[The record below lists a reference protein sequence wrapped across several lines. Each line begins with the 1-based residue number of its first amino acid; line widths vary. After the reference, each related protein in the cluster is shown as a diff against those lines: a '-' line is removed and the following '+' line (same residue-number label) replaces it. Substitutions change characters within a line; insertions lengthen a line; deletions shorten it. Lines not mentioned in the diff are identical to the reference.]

1 MSRIQPK
8 TWALT
13 GLAAAVGLL
22 LVGLALWLGP
32 ATPSQGPVRPRIV
45 DAGDLPMP
53 QPLKPGEGG
62 GPAKPM
68 DQQGISL
75 EQGAWVQV
83 ADETGRLAQQYSA
96 SRIDPERDKR
106 LRMEQP
112 RAVFYPRDGRVLT
125 MRSERG
131 NMRVPDRALESGRLE
146 GSVVIRMYR
155 AEGRMPDLQRDAPA
169 MVVEADE
176 ALFDNRLGEIRCDRR
191 VKVVTPE
198 LQFEG
203 EGLTLLLL
211 PDGKTIERLTVE
223 RPLSPIV
230 VTRRPDAKGAPA
242 APGGVRGPM
251 ARPETEPGPEAWA
264 PPEEP
269 ARLYRLVLERRVRID
284 RQSAKGRTRIEGDRL
299 TAVFTLQGE
308 GLGPQMASVRDSGQV
323 FPGLGGAGLAPTLGA
338 LAMAVAPDPERT
350 EIHYEGRLTMN
361 LTADPADALGS
372 RDDVRVE
379 VDGRE
384 VRLDDEASEATIV
397 GGLLRY
403 ETGRELL
410 RVNGAPGQPF
420 RLQSPRLDLQ
430 ADGMEMD
437 RRTGAG
443 RIEGEGRMRLGKA
456 DGAAVEAV
464 ARAPAAAA
472 SGEPVQAAETI
483 PGSERTVHM
492 TWRDGVALAFEPGA
506 EQSRLR
512 QADFRGAVVADAGE
526 VRLDAGRLVVE
537 CRPQGARDAVTR
549 ILAEGDAR
557 AVRVPE
563 GSSLAGQRVELQLE
577 PQPDGGSRP
586 LQLLA
591 DGNVEALQ
599 REQRLWAEAMEC
611 TFVPAGSGERADLDQ
626 VRTRGAVQALV
637 SRDVRIWAASMD
649 ADPSKKSVTLRGP
662 DLLLVRGNAVADG
675 MSEVQMDE
683 TSGHGMAPG
692 PGRCR
697 YYLSSLADDAP
708 RRLDRPAA
716 AGTPQMETTWR
727 DGLTYRR
734 IDPSASVLQLSGGV
748 QAMASREARE
758 RDDLQA
764 QEVLLWM
771 VRADGVDAGGDASS
785 LRRVRATGGVRLES
799 RQWGCDDRSD
809 EPRLLRLVAEDVTHD
824 VATGEADVPT
834 PGTLLVF
841 DRDDEGVKSGPPS
854 LFDGRGTTRF
864 RWGQALAIRRV
875 DGEAIYRITMAD
887 QAELVHAGLR
897 ERDTLTITSDAME
910 AIVERRDGGPAAATK
925 ELAQPADLGGAV
937 KLQRVV
943 ADGRVLVRSPETD
956 VECDRFDYDLRTR
969 IASLAARPGRVIT
982 VLQKGP
988 GAQPIP
994 LRAESAI
1001 WDMENGSIRV
1011 IGAVG
1016 TGMR

>member
-1 MSRIQPK
+1 MSRIRRK

-22 LVGLALWLGP
+22 LMGLALWLGP
-32 ATPSQGPVRPRIV
+32 SAPSPGTSRPRIV
-45 DAGDLPMP
+45 DVADLPMP
-53 QPLKPGEGG
+53 QPLKPGEGA
-62 GPAKPM
+62 GPARPI
-68 DQQGISL
+68 DQQGIAL
-75 EQGAWVQV
+75 DQGAWVQV
-83 ADETGRLAQQYSA
+83 ADEEGRLSQQYSA

-112 RAVFYPRDGRVLT
+112 RAVFYPRDGRVIT

-146 GSVVIRMYR
+146 GAVVIRMYR

-203 EGLTLLLL
+203 EGLTMLLL
-211 PDGKTIERLTVE
+211 PDGRTIERLTVE

-230 VTRRPDAKGAPA
+230 VTRRPEAKGAAPA
-242 APGGVRGPM
+242 PNGPRGPS
-251 ARPETEPGPEAWA
+251 ADPEPEAWA
-264 PPEEP
+264 GPEEP
-269 ARLYRLVLERRVRID
+269 ARLYRLVLERNVRID

-308 GLGPQMASVRDSGQV
+308 GLGAQV
-323 FPGLGGAGLAPTLGA
+323 NRGPDAVAPGLGAAGVAPALGA
-338 LAMAVAPDPERT
+338 LALAVAPDLERT
-350 EIHYEGRLTMN
+350 EIQYEGRLTMN
-361 LTADPADALGS
+361 LTTDAADALGS

-384 VRLDDEASEATIV
+384 VRLDDEASEAKIV

-443 RIEGEGRMRLGKA
+443 RIEGAGRMRLGKA

-464 ARAPAAAA
+464 GRAPAAVA
-472 SGEPVQAAETI
+472 SGQAVQPSESI

-492 TWRDGVALAFEPGA
+492 TWREGVSLAFEPGA

-512 QADFRGAVVADAGE
+512 QADFRGEVMADAGE
-526 VRLDAGRLVVE
+526 VRLDAGRLVVD

-549 ILAEGDAR
+549 ILAEGNAR
-557 AVRVPE
+557 ATRVPE
-563 GSSLAGQRVELQLE
+563 GSSLAGQRVELKLE

-586 LQLLA
+586 VQLLA
-591 DGNVEALQ
+591 DGQVEALQ
-599 REQRLWAEAMEC
+599 RDQRLWTEAMEC
-611 TFVPAGSGERADLDQ
+611 TFVPVDGGERADLDQ

-637 SRDVRIWAASMD
+637 SRDVRIWAAAMD
-649 ADPSKKSVTLRGP
+649 ADPAKKSVTLRGP

-675 MSEVQMDE
+675 MAEVQMDE
-683 TSGHGMAPG
+683 GSGNGLAPG

-697 YYLSSLADDAP
+697 YYLASLADDAP
-708 RRLDRPAA
+708 RRLDRPVMT
-716 AGTPQMETTWR
+716 GTPQMETTWR

-748 QAMASREARE
+748 EATASREVRE

-771 VRADGVDAGGDASS
+771 VRPEGGDASGEASS

-834 PGTLLVF
+834 PGTLLIF

-864 RWGQALAIRRV
+864 RWGQALAIRRL
-875 DGEAIYRITMAD
+875 DDPATYRITMAD

-897 ERDTLTITSDAME
+897 EQDTLTITSDAME
-910 AIVERRDGGPAAATK
+910 AVVERRDGGPAAAAK
-925 ELAQPADLGGAV
+925 DQAQPADLGGAV
-937 KLQRVV
+937 KLQKVV

-956 VECDRFDYDLRTR
+956 VECDRFDYDLHTR
-969 IASLAARPGRVIT
+969 MASLVARPGRVIT
-982 VLQKGP
+982 VLQKGR